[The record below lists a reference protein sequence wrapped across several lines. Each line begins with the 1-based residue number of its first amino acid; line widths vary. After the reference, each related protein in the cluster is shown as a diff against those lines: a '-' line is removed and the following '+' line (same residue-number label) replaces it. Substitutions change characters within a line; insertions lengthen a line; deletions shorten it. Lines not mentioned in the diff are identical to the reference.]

1 MTEEQQQT
9 AQGAMPDPE
18 AMLKR
23 AFRNIVILGLV
34 ASLALWKASGW
45 RDAAM
50 LAAGAAV
57 SAASTLE
64 WRRLVRFI
72 NARLD
77 NQQTARGTVIAVT
90 LFALRLMVFGVVIY
104 VSLKWIQGSAIA
116 LLCGLGLALLA
127 IIWEG
132 IRLIRG

>member
-1 MTEEQQQT
+1 MTEDQQQT
-9 AQGAMPDPE
+9 DQGAMPDPE
-18 AMLKR
+18 AILRR
-23 AFRNIVILGLV
+23 AFRNIVILGVVACLV
-34 ASLALWKASGW
+34 LWKASGW

-64 WRRLVRFI
+64 WRRLVRFM

-77 NQQTARGTVIAVT
+77 NHQAPRGTVIAVT
-90 LFALRLMVFGVVIY
+90 LFALRLIVFGVVIY

>member
-1 MTEEQQQT
+1 MTEESQLA

-23 AFRNIVILGLV
+23 AFRNIVILGAAACLV
-34 ASLALWKASGW
+34 LWKASGW
-45 RDAAM
+45 KDAAM

-64 WRRLVRFI
+64 WRRLVRLI
-72 NARLD
+72 NAKLD
-77 NQQTARGTVIAVT
+77 NQEAPRGTAIAI
-90 LFALRLMVFGVVIY
+90 LFFFIRLIVFGAVIY
-104 VSLKWIQGSAIA
+104 VSLKYIQGSAIA

-127 IIWEG
+127 MVWEG

>member
-1 MTEEQQQT
+1 MTEETQQA

-23 AFRNIVILGLV
+23 AFRNILIFGMA
-34 ASLALWKASGW
+34 ASLVLWKASGW

-50 LAAGAAV
+50 LAAGTAV
-57 SAASTLE
+57 SASSTHE

-72 NARLD
+72 NAKLD
-77 NQQTARGTVIAVT
+77 NHEAPRGTAIAI
-90 LFALRLMVFGVVIY
+90 LFFAFRLIVFGVVIY
-104 VSLKWIQGSAIA
+104 VSLKYIQGSAIA

-127 IIWEG
+127 MVWEG

>member
-23 AFRNIVILGLV
+23 AFRNIVILGVV

-50 LAAGAAV
+50 LASGAAV

-77 NQQTARGTVIAVT
+77 NQKTARGTVIAVT
-90 LFALRLMVFGVVIY
+90 LFALRLIVFGVVIY

>member
-1 MTEEQQQT
+1 
-9 AQGAMPDPE
+9 MPDPE

-23 AFRNIVILGLV
+23 AFRNIVILGVV

-50 LAAGAAV
+50 LASGAAV

-77 NQQTARGTVIAVT
+77 NQKTARGTVIAVT
-90 LFALRLMVFGVVIY
+90 LFALRLIVFGVVIY

>member
-1 MTEEQQQT
+1 
-9 AQGAMPDPE
+9 MPDPE

-23 AFRNIVILGLV
+23 AFRNIVILGV
-34 ASLALWKASGW
+34 SASLVLLVSSW
-45 RDAAM
+45 RNAAM

-72 NARLD
+72 NATLD
-77 NQQTARGTVIAVT
+77 NQQAPRGTVIAVT
-90 LFALRLMVFGVVIY
+90 LFVLRLIVFGTVIY

-132 IRLIRG
+132 IRLMRG